1 MIVLDLEN
9 KNAILKREIDKLEK
23 DVRDGKNENEKS
35 SQKFTAYA
43 EQCNTQLNNLN
54 KQVI

>member
-9 KNAILKREIDKLEK
+9 KNAILKQEIDKLEK